1 MICFLNISIFLQKRD
16 VVYAGD
22 LNSDTL
28 STIFME
34 VDPINLGITSRFKL
48 ESNH

>member
-1 MICFLNISIFLQKRD
+1 MMSQYFYLSTEEGCGIT
-16 VVYAGD
+16 AGD

-34 VDPINLGITSRFKL
+34 VDPINLGIAG
-48 ESNH
+48 